1 MTEAANFEVLPP
13 VSHPDVDGPA
23 PVLTAEQLAILR
35 KVENLA
41 RMLDSAVKI
50 PGLNFRVG
58 ADGIAGFLLPV
69 VGDVLAA
76 VASGYIVVQASKLGL
91 PAPKLMKM
99 VSNILIDTGVGAVPL
114 AGDLLDVA
122 VKANLKNADIIR
134 EHFQL
139 PPMDREWKDS
149 A

>member
-13 VSHPDVDGPA
+13 ASGDTADGPP
-23 PVLTAEQLAILR
+23 PVLTAEQLAILKR
-35 KVENLA
+35 VENLA

-58 ADGIAGFLLPV
+58 ADGIAGFFLPV

-76 VASGYIVVQASKLGL
+76 VASGYIVVQANKLGL
-91 PAPKLMKM
+91 PGNKLMKM
-99 VSNILIDTGVGAVPL
+99 VTNILVDTTVGAVPL
-114 AGDLLDVA
+114 AGDLLDIA

-134 EHFQL
+134 DHFQL
-139 PPMDREWKDS
+139 PPMDRDWNPTN
-149 A
+149 